1 MANMFSF
8 TAAVLQNFY
17 LNRHWTFPESRA
29 LPLRSQL
36 AKFMAVSLVGMGI
49 NTVVLSLVHA
59 LFLPFWRAMTS
70 EMANPDGMAT
80 ALSINFAKVAAT
92 GVVLFWNFAANR
104 FITYRD
110 IVVAV
115 DKD

>member
-1 MANMFSF
+1 MQVSGLLH
-8 TAAVLQNFY
+8 AAQTGVDVGQTRSPFDPGPLIA
-17 LNRHWTFPESRA
+17 LIPPE
-29 LPLRSQL
+29 
-36 AKFMAVSLVGMGI
+36 
-49 NTVVLSLVHA
+49 
-59 LFLPFWRAMTS
+59 
-70 EMANPDGMAT
+70 
-80 ALSINFAKVAAT
+80 AT